1 MAKRI
6 GLLTAGGDAPGSN
19 VCLKAIVFNASD
31 QGYEV
36 VGIRKGWE
44 GLVRF
49 DPANPATHA
58 ENGMIL
64 SKSRVRDIDR
74 TPGSF
79 LHSSRIDPGNIH
91 PSFAPEHAK
100 PSKPTAETLDLT
112 PHVKRAIQALG
123 LEGLVVLGD
132 HFSLNYAA
140 RLSREGVPVIGIPK
154 SVHNDIC
161 GSDYAIGFSTA
172 LASGVRLIHG
182 LRAMAGSREEIA
194 VVEMFGRTFG
204 LTTML
209 IGVLSGADRIL
220 IPEVPFDPEKLA
232 ALLLGDKRSNPN
244 NYAILALSEAIT
256 IDPAKASRYSTF
268 RRETPAAQ
276 HTMADQDAYTIAAE
290 RAVGTGAAGGGPVVT
305 EILENLLGERLIF
318 QPLTYLLRLGEPD
331 GQDMLGAMNFALLAT
346 NLIAA
351 NKMGRLVAYQHAGN
365 YLDLPIEVV
374 TERKGNIDVA
384 KHYNPDTFRAKPEIL
399 WAARV

>member
-19 VCLKAIVFNASD
+19 VCLKAIVVNATD

-49 DPANPATHA
+49 DPSNPATHA
-58 ENGMIL
+58 ENGMVL
-64 SKSRVRDIDR
+64 TKSRVRDIDR

-79 LHSSRIDPGNIH
+79 LHSSRINPGRLDP
-91 PSFAPEHAK
+91 SLAPESVK
-100 PSKPTAETLDLT
+100 PANATKETLDLT
-112 PHVKRAIQALG
+112 PHVKRAIEVLG
-123 LEGLVVLGD
+123 LEALIVLGD
-132 HFSLNYAA
+132 HFSLDYAA
-140 RLSREGVPVIGIPK
+140 RLSQEGVPVIGIPK

-209 IGVLSGADRIL
+209 IGVLAGADRIL
-220 IPEVPFDPEKLA
+220 IPEVPFDPERLA
-232 ALLLGDKRSNPN
+232 ALLMEDKRSNPN
-244 NYAILALSEAIT
+244 NYAILTLSEALR
-256 IDPAKASRYSTF
+256 IDPAKADRYNPELY
-268 RRETPAAQ
+268 RRTNNRHVEP
-276 HTMADQDAYTIAAE
+276 DVYTISAE
-290 RAVGTGAAGGGPVVT
+290 RSVGLGAAGGGPVVT
-305 EILENLLGERLIF
+305 EILESLLGERLIF

-331 GQDMLGAMNFALLAT
+331 GQDMLGAMNFAMMAT

-351 NKMGRLVAYQHAGN
+351 KKMGRLVAYQHAGN
-365 YLDLPIEVV
+365 YIDLPIEVV

-384 KHYNPDTFRAKPEIL
+384 AHYNPQTFRAKPEIL

>member
-19 VCLKAIVFNASD
+19 VCLKAIVFNATD

-49 DPANPATHA
+49 DPSNPATHA

-64 SKSRVRDIDR
+64 SKTRVRDIDR

-79 LHSSRIDPGNIH
+79 LHSSRINPGRLD
-91 PSFAPEHAK
+91 PSFAPENVKPAK
-100 PSKPTAETLDLT
+100 PTNQPLDLT
-112 PHVKRAIQALG
+112 PHVKRAIETMG
-123 LEGLVVLGD
+123 LEALIVLGD
-132 HFSLNYAA
+132 HFSLDYAA
-140 RLSREGVPVIGIPK
+140 RLSQEGVPVIGIPK

-194 VVEMFGRTFG
+194 VAEMFGRTFG

-209 IGVLSGADRIL
+209 IGVLAGADRIL
-220 IPEVPFDPEKLA
+220 IPEVPFDPERLA
-232 ALLLGDKRSNPN
+232 ALLMEDKRSNPN
-244 NYAILALSEAIT
+244 NYAILTLSEALR
-256 IDPAKASRYSTF
+256 IDPAKADRYNPELYQRSN
-268 RRETPAAQ
+268 RHVEP
-276 HTMADQDAYTIAAE
+276 DAYTISAE
-290 RAVGTGAAGGGPVVT
+290 RAVGLGAAGGGPVVT
-305 EILENLLGERLIF
+305 EILESLLGERLIF

-331 GQDMLGAMNFALLAT
+331 GQDMLGAMNFAMLAT

-351 NKMGRLVAYQHAGN
+351 NKTGRLVAYQHAGN
-365 YLDLPIEVV
+365 YVDLPIDVV
-374 TERKGNIDVA
+374 TQGKGNIDVA
-384 KHYNPDTFRAKPEIL
+384 SHYNPQTFRAKPEIL